1 MEHHSSSFP
10 SSSLVRARRSKLDA
24 RRRAVERSI
33 AIVVSQSRRRNG
45 QHDTH
50 KHVERQCIILYNT
63 VYTYTRDIAGGHSDD
78 VHRVDESTRR
88 RGRETTTTDGPTT
101 DGARTVT
108 RSRDRRFSKS
118 SSRRRPRS
126 SYAWCRASS
135 ISFSSHLGV
144 SVHLSILRR

>member
-88 RGRETTTTDGPTT
+88 RGRETTTDGPTT
-101 DGARTVT
+101 DGARTGPDRGIAVFFLNRRAGVDRGVHT
-108 RSRDRRFSKS
+108 RGVALHRF
-118 SSRRRPRS
+118 RFLR
-126 SYAWCRASS
+126 
-135 ISFSSHLGV
+135 IGV

>member
-78 VHRVDESTRR
+78 VHGVDESTRR
-88 RGRETTTTDGPTT
+88 RGRETTTTDGATT
-101 DGARTVT
+101 DGARTGPDRGIAGFLNRRTGVDRGVHT
-108 RSRDRRFSKS
+108 RGVALHRF
-118 SSRRRPRS
+118 RFLR
-126 SYAWCRASS
+126 
-135 ISFSSHLGV
+135 IGV
-144 SVHLSILRR
+144 SVHLSISRR